1 MIHNL
6 KYGTYEVVEAK
17 DTFILYD
24 NQFVN
29 KSDADKY
36 LAKVISSLNKLK
48 YLNLSYNNLQG
59 GIAPFFITLKKLYR
73 EKKTKLETLILVKC
87 ILNNNDFYELGEL
100 LKSKYCQLKC
110 LCISQNIIPSEINFF
125 NSLKKNRSLKEIY
138 LNNLNITNK

>member
-1 MIHNL
+1 M
-6 KYGTYEVVEAK
+6 
-17 DTFILYD
+17 
-24 NQFVN
+24 
-29 KSDADKY
+29 
-36 LAKVISSLNKLK
+36 
-48 YLNLSYNNLQG
+48 
-59 GIAPFFITLKKLYR
+59 KKLYR

-138 LNNLNITNK
+138 LYDCGINSEKSDEIDRIISNSNLEIIHLNANPIYDFNQFIICLILYE